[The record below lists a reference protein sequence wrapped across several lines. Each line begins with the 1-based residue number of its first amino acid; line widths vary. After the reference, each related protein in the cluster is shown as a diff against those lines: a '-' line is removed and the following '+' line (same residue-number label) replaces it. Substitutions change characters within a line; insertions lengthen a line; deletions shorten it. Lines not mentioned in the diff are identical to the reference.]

1 MNIILFAVLLFVR
14 ADHIPEFKAALDF
27 NQLNSF
33 KQHVLKPIIGLIQGA
48 HLPLDIQL
56 NQSIPLIGKV
66 ELEINEV
73 YLQELTLNWDDTFI
87 MPYQNKEDSIILQMR
102 SANITVEAFTRL
114 AFGGWSMLNTGTVF
128 KLQNLDFSLVIQF
141 DPTTSKRSWGFKPI
155 IKYVDIALSRMQFI
169 MDNIIIPPQ
178 AGINALVDLLTPMIV
193 KQTKKMIL
201 KVASPALGLLSQNQ
215 RLQVAQQF
223 GDYMYQFQI
232 TFTQPPCV
240 IYGETTFMSLQLDIQ
255 IENVDTGNGCPIFD
269 TGSLPNRVNSNQA
282 LELIVGG
289 NIVDQLLWILIDSKM
304 LDLTI
309 DNSSLEN
316 IDLPIS
322 LTTNGMKLIIPDF
335 YEAYG
340 PDKGIYI
347 RMYGQTAEQQMYIR
361 SGRLLGS
368 MTVMLDFIVDTES
381 SNYPNN
387 KNNCESC
394 VIAYTAEVQ
403 LGLMLTLYNKS
414 PELFAASVMLVKIID
429 IDQTSG
435 ELLTVQQLSI
445 MQTLN
450 SLVGALLP
458 SINQDLNKGL
468 ENPFVGFFGLKE
480 IDITM
485 GDSFMSLGVVL
496 ND

>member
-1 MNIILFAVLLFVR
+1 MNIILFAVLFFVR

-27 NQLNSF
+27 NQINSF
-33 KQHVLKPIIGLIQGA
+33 KQHIIKPIISLIQGA
-48 HLPLDIQL
+48 HLPLDINL
-56 NQSIPLIGKV
+56 KQSLPLIGQV
-66 ELEINEV
+66 ELDLNEV
-73 YLQELTLNWDDTFI
+73 YLEELTLNWDDTFI
-87 MPYQNKEDSIILQMR
+87 MPYQNKEDSILLQLR
-102 SANITVEAFTRL
+102 QANITIQAFTRL
-114 AFGGWSMLNTGTVF
+114 VFGGWQVLNTGTVF

-141 DPTTSKRSWGFKPI
+141 DPTTTKRSWGFKPI
-155 IKYVDIALSRMQFI
+155 IKYVDISLSRLQFI
-169 MDNIIIPPQ
+169 MDNVIIPPQ
-178 AGINALVDLLTPMIV
+178 AGINAFVDLLTPLII

-201 KVASPALGLLSQNQ
+201 QVASPALGVLSQNQ
-215 RLQVAQQF
+215 RLQLAQQF
-223 GDYMYQFQI
+223 GDYTYQFQI
-232 TFTQPPCV
+232 TFTRPPCV
-240 IYGETTFMSLQLDIQ
+240 IYSESTFMSLELDIQ

-269 TGSLPNRVNSNQA
+269 TGNLPNRVNSNQA
-282 LELIVGG
+282 LELILGG
-289 NIVDQLLWILIDSKM
+289 NIIDQLLWILIDSKK

-309 DNSSLEN
+309 DDSMLEN

-347 RMYGQTAEQQMYIR
+347 RIYGQTAEQQMYIR
-361 SGRLLGS
+361 SGRLLGA
-368 MTVMLDFIVDTES
+368 MTVMMDFIVDTDS
-381 SNYPNN
+381 NNYPN
-387 KNNCESC
+387 KGECQSC

-403 LGLMLTLYNKS
+403 LGIMVTLYNKS
-414 PELFAASVMLVKIID
+414 PRLFSASVMLVKIID

-458 SINQDLNKGL
+458 SINQDLNQGI
-468 ENPFVGFFGLKE
+468 ENPFIGAFGLKE

-485 GDSFMSLGVVL
+485 GDSFISLGVVL
-496 ND
+496 NE

>member
-1 MNIILFAVLLFVR
+1 MNIILFTVLFFVR

-27 NQLNSF
+27 NQINSF
-33 KQHVLKPIIGLIQGA
+33 KQHILKPIITLIQGA
-48 HLPLDIQL
+48 HLPLDIQMK
-56 NQSIPLIGKV
+56 QSFPLIGKV

-87 MPYQNKEDSIILQMR
+87 MPYQNKEDSIILQLR
-102 SANITVEAFTRL
+102 QTNITIEAFTRL
-114 AFGGWSMLNTGTVF
+114 VFGGWQVLNTGTVF

-155 IKYVDIALSRMQFI
+155 IKYVDIALTRMQFI
-169 MDNIIIPPQ
+169 MDNVIIPPQ
-178 AGINALVDLLTPMIV
+178 AGINAFVDLLTPMII

-201 KVASPALGLLSQNQ
+201 QVASPALGVLSQNQ
-215 RLQVAQQF
+215 RLQIAQQL

-232 TFTQPPCV
+232 TFTQPPSV
-240 IYGETTFMSLQLDIQ
+240 IYGQTTFMSLQLDIQ

-269 TGSLPNRVNSNQA
+269 TGSLPNRVHSHQA
-282 LELIVGG
+282 LELILGG
-289 NIVDQLLWILIDSKM
+289 NIIDQLLWLLIDSKK

-309 DNSSLEN
+309 DNSMLEN

-347 RMYGQTAEQQMYIR
+347 RIYGQTAEQQMYIR
-361 SGRLLGS
+361 SGRLLGA
-368 MTVMLDFIVDTES
+368 MTVMMDFIVDTNS

-387 KNNCESC
+387 KSDCESC
-394 VIAYTAEVQ
+394 VIAYTAEVE
-403 LGLMLTLYNKS
+403 LGVMVTLYNKS
-414 PELFAASVMLVKIID
+414 PQLFAASVMLVKIID

-458 SINQDLNKGL
+458 SINQDLQKGIQ
-468 ENPFVGFFGLKE
+468 NPFIGFFGLKE

-485 GDSFMSLGVVL
+485 GDSFISLGVVL
-496 ND
+496 NE